1 MAVAVPYVREIEFEY
16 GRTDQLTPLVRRV
29 IANNPG
35 GFTYT
40 GTGTYIIGRGNVAV
54 VDPGPMLDEH
64 LDAILKAVEGET
76 ITHILITHTHNDH
89 SPLAAPLKVRTGAR
103 TYGFGPHGSGHGDDG
118 ASVEEDG
125 DMNFVPDVV
134 VRHGDIIRGD
144 GWTVECVHTPGHTS
158 NHVCFA
164 LHEEKSLF
172 SGDHVM
178 GWSTSVVSPPDG
190 EMAAYM
196 ASLRLLLDRD
206 DELYWPTHGPA
217 ITAPRPHVEAF
228 IAHREDR
235 ERQILEQLQAGR
247 TRIADMVPVMYA
259 AVDRRLY
266 PAAARS
272 VLAHVRHM
280 VAKGEIVSDDGLTGM
295 TSSYSIR

>member
-16 GRTDQLTPLVRRV
+16 GRADRLTPLIRRV

-40 GTGTYIIGRGNVAV
+40 GTGTYIVGNGNVAV
-54 VDPGPMLDEH
+54 IDPGPMLDAH

-76 ITHILITHTHNDH
+76 VSHILITHTHADH
-89 SPLAAPLKVRTGAR
+89 SPLAAPLKALTGAK
-103 TYGFGPHGSGHGDDG
+103 TYGFGPHGSGHPGE
-118 ASVEEDG
+118 AVEEDG
-125 DMNFVPDVV
+125 DMEFAPDVTL
-134 VRHGDIIRGD
+134 RHGDIVAGD
-144 GWTVECVHTPGHTS
+144 GWTMEAVHTPGHTS
-158 NHVCFA
+158 NHLCFA
-164 LHEEKSLF
+164 LLEEQALF

-190 EMAAYM
+190 DMKAYM

-206 DELYWPTHGPA
+206 DAIYWPTHGPA

-228 IAHREDR
+228 IAHRQDR
-235 ERQILEQLQAGR
+235 ERQILEQLAAGR
-247 TRIADMVPVMYA
+247 SHIAEMVPVMYA
-259 AVDRRLY
+259 AVDKRLY

-272 VLAHVRHM
+272 VLAHMQHM
-280 VAKGEIVSDDGLTGM
+280 VGKGEIETDGPPGM
-295 TSSYSIR
+295 ASAYRIKERT